1 MNQEELNKILEL
13 HEMWLNGDPKGR
25 RAYFYRADLRKANL
39 GGADLTKAD
48 LSGADLRGANLGGAK
63 LIWAVLS
70 GADLS
75 GACLYKANLGGADL
89 RNARLSYANLSW
101 AYLYGAD
108 LRGADLS
115 GANLAG
121 IDLHEAKL
129 PKNMRYYTDL
139 PEHWVTIIDDVA
151 SIGCYQMSLSEWL
164 ERGVIIGRAHYYT
177 DDEIDLYME
186 ILRREHEIR

>member
-1 MNQEELNKILEL
+1 MNQEELNEVLRL
-13 HEMWLNGDPKGR
+13 HLMWLDSEPEGR
-25 RAYFYRADLRKANL
+25 RAYFYRADLRGADL

-48 LSGADLRGANLGGAK
+48 LSGADLRGANFGRAK

-89 RNARLSYANLSW
+89 RNADLRGANLSG

-115 GANLAG
+115 GADLAG

-139 PEHWVTIIDDVA
+139 PEHLITIIDDVA
-151 SIGCYQMSLSEWL
+151 SIGCYQMPLSEWL
-164 ERGVIIGRAHYYT
+164 ERGVVIGRAHFYT
-177 DDEIDLYME
+177 DEEIGLYME
-186 ILRREHEIR
+186 ILRKEHEIR